1 MKKTFTL
8 LSITLLFAV
17 AASAQR
23 LLTEDFNY
31 VRGGVSN
38 RSGGVWQH
46 LSGSGPG
53 DSLRVVARSLTYP
66 NYVTFPTPNSGKL
79 RLDSS
84 SFDPESAFTTFAQ
97 QSTDTLY
104 CSFLFVVN
112 TSHNLAE
119 RASPTGRRFLSFLS
133 ASDNTVSFA
142 TLVIKR
148 GSFANSVKFGIATTA
163 GTVVFDAT
171 HDYPIRDTLLITVGY
186 QLVAGDNNNIAS
198 VWINPPTT
206 GPQPAPNATVTDV
219 ETGTVAIDKLAVYQT
234 DAHTPRSRIDAIKV
248 TKNWDDAVLPLRL
261 LSFNV
266 INNDGYASLTWKTS
280 NEINMNR
287 FDVQRSLDART
298 FESIGSVAA
307 RNQSTEVTY
316 SYSDPKPVSGT
327 AYYRLN
333 MIDNDGKSSYSGVV
347 SINGKVPVTL
357 GVFPNPVVNNLVLS
371 HPKAVDNAVIKIV
384 SLNGSVVATYN
395 VQRDAIQSSVDV
407 SKLSKGNYI
416 VIYNNG
422 QQQQTIKIL
431 KQ

>member
-1 MKKTFTL
+1 M
-8 LSITLLFAV
+8 A
-17 AASAQR
+17 
-23 LLTEDFNY
+23 
-31 VRGGVSN
+31 
-38 RSGGVWQH
+38 
-46 LSGSGPG
+46 
-53 DSLRVVARSLTYP
+53 
-66 NYVTFPTPNSGKL
+66 
-79 RLDSS
+79 
-84 SFDPESAFTTFAQ
+84 
-97 QSTDTLY
+97 
-104 CSFLFVVN
+104 N
-112 TSHNLAE
+112 T
-119 RASPTGRRFLSFLS
+119 
-133 ASDNTVSFA
+133 
-142 TLVIKR
+142 
-148 GSFANSVKFGIATTA
+148 VKFGIATTG
-163 GTVVFDAT
+163 GTVVWDLIN
-171 HDYPIRDTLLITVGY
+171 DYPIRDTLLITVGY
-186 QLVAGDNNNIAS
+186 QFVAGDNNNIAS
-198 VWINPPTT
+198 VWVNPPTS

-234 DAHTPRSRIDAIKV
+234 DSHTPRSRMDAIKV

-266 INNDGYASLTWKTS
+266 VNNDGYASLTWKTS

-371 HPKAVDNAVIKIV
+371 HPKAADNAVIKIV